1 MKNNTYSRVS
11 TSDYSMSI
19 LPKSLFLV
27 ISILGALIIWFLKYN
42 GFDAFV
48 TIALPVALLFIYCG
62 LAWKTTT
69 FQMKEEQIG
78 DNAYYLGF
86 LFTLSSLAYALWKF
100 QAEQGGDPA
109 DIIGSFGV
117 ALWSTIFGVALRVF
131 FSQMQTDPND
141 IEREARNKISQAAN
155 RLSQDMN
162 QANLT
167 FNKYTRRLQQSVE
180 ESFTG
185 AQTITKSIMDSLS
198 LLNQKINSTETP
210 NQVLNQK
217 IEELFDNL
225 KFSTQELED
234 IALNQKQ
241 SIAMVME
248 NSNILAEKLQMINK
262 ETHGL
267 AGLSS
272 GINESNTSIAS
283 FVGNLNTLAGACSNL
298 SKTMQQLENRQDL
311 AVKKIE
317 QHADALQEQ
326 LERSREYTLDTLRA
340 LSSMTKTLKE
350 EL

>member
-1 MKNNTYSRVS
+1 MKNKTYSHVS

-48 TIALPVALLFIYCG
+48 TIVLPVTLLFVYCG

-86 LFTLSSLAYALWKF
+86 LFTLSSLAYALWRF

-117 ALWSTIFGVALRVF
+117 ALWSTIVGVALRVF

-141 IEREARNKISQAAN
+141 IEREARNKMSQAAN

-167 FNKYTRRLQQSVE
+167 FNNYTRRLQQSVE
-180 ESFTG
+180 ESFNG
-185 AQTITKSIMDSLS
+185 AQAVTKAIVDSLS
-198 LLNQKINSTETP
+198 LLNQKINDTDAP

-217 IEELFDNL
+217 IEALFENL
-225 KFSTQELED
+225 KFSTHELED
-234 IALNQKQ
+234 IALKQKQ
-241 SIAMVME
+241 SVAIVIE
-248 NSNILAEKLQMINK
+248 NSSILSEKLQMINK
-262 ETHGL
+262 ETSGFTVL
-267 AGLSS
+267 NS
-272 GINESNTSIAS
+272 GINESNACIAS
-283 FVGNLNTLAGACSNL
+283 FVDNLNILVSACSNL
-298 SKTMQQLENRQDL
+298 STSMQQLENRQDL

-340 LSSMTKTLKE
+340 LSSMTQTLKE